1 MLLMTTE
8 LQVFQLQGDLEAMPH
23 KVALMVAME
32 YQGWS
37 LSWVSQDKI
46 LFLKSQRWA
55 RMLLMA
61 SALTM
66 ATKMPRILMP
76 LVALEWIPGTTQIL

>member
-1 MLLMTTE
+1 
-8 LQVFQLQGDLEAMPH
+8 
-23 KVALMVAME
+23 
-32 YQGWS
+32 
-37 LSWVSQDKI
+37 
-46 LFLKSQRWA
+46 
-55 RMLLMA
+55 MLLMA